1 MRQSALLLLFM
12 ILAACTGSVGRVA
25 SDLNNAC
32 VIVQENPSFLKA
44 FKKAER
50 NWGIPISVQMAVM
63 YQESKFKSNA
73 RTPYRFAMG
82 VIPMGRVSSAYGYS
96 QALDA
101 TWADYKRATGKRG
114 ARRNRIG
121 DATDFMGW
129 YMDQSNQRL
138 GIAKTDARNQYL
150 AYHEG
155 RGGYSRR
162 TYRRKPWLMRIA
174 GEIESRNTMYQ
185 EQLVACGK
193 A

>member
-1 MRQSALLLLFM
+1 
-12 ILAACTGSVGRVA
+12 
-25 SDLNNAC
+25 
-32 VIVQENPSFLKA
+32 
-44 FKKAER
+44 
-50 NWGIPISVQMAVM
+50 
-63 YQESKFKSNA
+63 
-73 RTPYRFAMG
+73 
-82 VIPMGRVSSAYGYS
+82 
-96 QALDA
+96 
-101 TWADYKRATGKRG
+101 
-114 ARRNRIG
+114 
-121 DATDFMGW
+121 MGW

-174 GEIESRNTMYQ
+174 GEIEIRNAMYQ